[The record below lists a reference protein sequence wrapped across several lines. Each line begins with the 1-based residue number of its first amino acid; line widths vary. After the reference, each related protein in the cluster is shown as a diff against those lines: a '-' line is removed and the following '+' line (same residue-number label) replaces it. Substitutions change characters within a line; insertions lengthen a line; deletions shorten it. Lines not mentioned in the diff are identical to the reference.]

1 MTRQLSRALLF
12 KVSFEMRIATPVKR
26 TAPTVLLCAFPLL
39 FRPLS
44 CALCKVQWADACAG
58 HLTRALWRC
67 ITRSYKS
74 TISPIHLFIR
84 VASVFIYLSC
94 RSVSAS
100 ARRPSHLY
108 SRLVFWPALL
118 NGLGRAKPTDMTSRL
133 PSLCGCLGHEL
144 SHSGFRNISICLAAM
159 S

>member
-1 MTRQLSRALLF
+1 MD
-12 KVSFEMRIATPVKR
+12 
-26 TAPTVLLCAFPLL
+26 
-39 FRPLS
+39 
-44 CALCKVQWADACAG
+44 KVQWADAYAR

-108 SRLVFWPALL
+108 SQLVFWPALL
-118 NGLGRAKPTDMTSRL
+118 SGLGSGAKPTDMTSRQ
-133 PSLCGCLGHEL
+133 PSLCGCLGHGL
-144 SHSGFRNISICLAAM
+144 SHPGFRNISICLAAM